1 MAGAS
6 IKYDTYRS
14 TGLPESQA
22 QIYQS
27 TISDELMIL
36 VSHKYKFTHSEII
49 ETLKKINDRI
59 LMPLSFG
66 GNLDQLESVE
76 LIMELGVEKV
86 VFNRAQF
93 DNPSTILEVAEKY
106 GSQSVVVSLDFV
118 NTENE
123 EIVSVKVQGEYKNMS
138 LKSLI
143 NNIENLG
150 AGEICLNNTLRDG
163 TFLGTDLTTL
173 KIIRD
178 LTDLPLIQSCGV
190 GKVNHFVEAFQF
202 GADAV
207 AAGSYFSFL
216 DQNILQIRNHVSNL
230 GINIRH

>member
-1 MAGAS
+1 
-6 IKYDTYRS
+6 
-14 TGLPESQA
+14 
-22 QIYQS
+22 
-27 TISDELMIL
+27 MIL